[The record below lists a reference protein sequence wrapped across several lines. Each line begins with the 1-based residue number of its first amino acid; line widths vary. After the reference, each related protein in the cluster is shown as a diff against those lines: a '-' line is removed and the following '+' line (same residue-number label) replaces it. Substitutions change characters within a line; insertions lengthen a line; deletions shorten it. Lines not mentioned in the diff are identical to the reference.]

1 MIDRIQSFNE
11 VLMNMVGT
19 GLLIL
24 LILLVIAGIASFI
37 NMVFDEWK
45 Q

>member
-24 LILLVIAGIASFI
+24 LILLVIAGIVSFI